1 MDRASLPDLDSLD
14 RDALLALLQAQQQ
27 RQKELD
33 AMLAARDEQLRRL
46 QAELEMHRQ
55 TLSEQTDELRSR
67 SERIEHLKLM
77 VEKFRHMIFG
87 AKSEKIVS
95 KLQQMELE
103 LEEHETM
110 QAEAE
115 ASAERISP
123 AREPKPRTER
133 KPLPDHLPREVVTHS
148 PGSGCCP
155 DCGGQLRKFGE
166 DVSEQLEYIPESFK
180 VIRHVRPK
188 FSCGGCDRVVEAP
201 APSRPIER
209 GLAGPGLL
217 AHVIV
222 SKFADHLPLYRQ
234 SEIYARQGVEISRS
248 TLAGWVGASSDL
260 LSPLV
265 AAIGKHVLSG
275 RKLHA
280 DDTPIP
286 VLAPGNGKTKTG
298 RLWTYVRD
306 DRPAGEQTAPAVW
319 FAYSEDRRG
328 EHPRQHL
335 KAFKGALQ
343 ADAYAGFHHL
353 YGDDIYEAAC
363 WAHAR
368 RKFHEIHVV
377 HASPTTT
384 EALARIGALYAIEEE
399 IRGKPAD
406 LRLSIRQTR
415 AQPLLDQLRTWMEK
429 ALRNLSSKSETAG
442 AIRYA
447 LSRWRALTR
456 YAEDGLLEIDNSA
469 AERALRAVALGRKN
483 FLFVGSDCGGERAA
497 AMYSLIGS
505 AKLNGLD
512 PELYLHT
519 VLARIADH
527 PVSQIHDFLPWNL
540 AASLQTQTTQ
550 AA

>member
-1 MDRASLPDLDSLD
+1 MDRTPLPDLDALD
-14 RDALLALLQAQQQ
+14 REALLDLIQQQ
-27 RQKELD
+27 ASLAAAHDEEIQRLEAELD
-33 AMLAARDEQLRRL
+33 AQ
-46 QAELEMHRQ
+46 RQ
-55 TLSEQTDELRSR
+55 TLTEQAEELDSR
-67 SERIEHLKLM
+67 RARIEHLRLM

-87 AKSEKIVS
+87 RKSEKLVL
-95 KLQQMELE
+95 KLEQMEFE
-103 LEEHETM
+103 LEEDETT

-115 ASAERISP
+115 AIAERVAP
-123 AREPKPRTER
+123 TKEAKPRSER
-133 KPLPDHLPREVVTHS
+133 KPLPEHLKREEVTHKPDS
-148 PGSGCCP
+148 DCCP
-155 DCGGQLRKFGE
+155 DCGGGLRHFG
-166 DVSEQLEYIPESFK
+166 DDISEQLEYVPESFK

-188 FSCGGCDRVVEAP
+188 FACTGCDRVVEAP

-209 GLAGPGLL
+209 GLAAPSLL

-222 SKFADHLPLYRQ
+222 SKYADHLPLFRQ

-248 TLAGWVGASSDL
+248 TMAGWVGAASDL
-260 LSPLV
+260 LGPLV
-265 AAIGKHVLSG
+265 EAIGKHVFAG

-280 DDTPIP
+280 DDTPMP

-306 DRPAGEQTAPAVW
+306 DRSAGEQTAPAVW

-335 KAFKGALQ
+335 KNFTGALQ

-353 YGDDIYEAAC
+353 YGNHIYEAAC

-368 RKFHEIHVV
+368 RKFHDIHIA

-384 EALARIGALYAIEEE
+384 EALARIGALYAIEDE
-399 IRGKPAD
+399 IRGKPVD
-406 LRLSIRQTR
+406 LRLSVRQAR
-415 AQPLLDQLRTWMEK
+415 ARPLLDDLRKWMEK
-429 ALRNLSSKSETAG
+429 ALRSLSSKSETAA

-456 YAEDGLLEIDNSA
+456 YTEDGLLEIDNSA

-483 FLFVGSDCGGERAA
+483 FLFAGSDSGGERAA
-497 AMYSLIGS
+497 AMYTLIGS

-512 PELYLHT
+512 PELYLRT
-519 VLARIADH
+519 VLAQIADH
-527 PVSQIHDFLPWNL
+527 PISHIQDLLPWNL
-540 AASLQTQTTQ
+540 APSLQTHSSQ

>member
-1 MDRASLPDLDSLD
+1 
-14 RDALLALLQAQQQ
+14 
-27 RQKELD
+27 
-33 AMLAARDEQLRRL
+33 LR
-46 QAELEMHRQ
+46 H
-55 TLSEQTDELRSR
+55 
-67 SERIEHLKLM
+67 
-77 VEKFRHMIFG
+77 FG
-87 AKSEKIVS
+87 
-95 KLQQMELE
+95 
-103 LEEHETM
+103 
-110 QAEAE
+110 
-115 ASAERISP
+115 
-123 AREPKPRTER
+123 
-133 KPLPDHLPREVVTHS
+133 D
-148 PGSGCCP
+148 
-155 DCGGQLRKFGE
+155 
-166 DVSEQLEYIPESFK
+166 DVSEQLEYVPESFK

-188 FSCGGCDRVVEAP
+188 FACTGCDRVVEAP

-209 GLAGPGLL
+209 GLAGPSLL

-234 SEIYARQGVEISRS
+234 SEIYARQGVEIPRS
-248 TLAGWVGASSDL
+248 TLADWVGAASDL
-260 LSPLV
+260 LGPLV
-265 AAIGKHVLSG
+265 DAIHKHVFAG

-280 DDTPIP
+280 DDTPMP

-306 DRPAGEQTAPAVW
+306 DRPAGEDIAPAVW
-319 FAYSEDRRG
+319 FAYSEDRKG

-335 KAFKGALQ
+335 KIFKGALQ

-353 YGDDIYEAAC
+353 YGDEIYEAAC

-384 EALARIGALYAIEEE
+384 EALARIGALYAIEDE

-406 LRLSIRQTR
+406 LRLSIRQAR
-415 AQPLLDQLRTWMEK
+415 ARPLLSELRTWMEK
-429 ALRNLSSKSETAG
+429 ALHRLSAKSETAG

-456 YAEDGLLEIDNSA
+456 YTDDGMLEIDNSA

-483 FLFVGSDCGGERAA
+483 FLFAGSDSGGERAA
-497 AMYSLIGS
+497 AMYTLIGS

-512 PELYLHT
+512 PELYLRH

-527 PVSQIHDFLPWNL
+527 PVSQIQDLLPWNL
-540 AASLQTQTTQ
+540 APSRQTHATK

>member
-1 MDRASLPDLDSLD
+1 MDRAPLPDLNSLD
-14 RDALLALLQAQQQ
+14 RDALLALFTAQQEKIDSLIAD
-27 RQKELD
+27 RDAEVRRLEAELD
-33 AMLAARDEQLRRL
+33 S
-46 QAELEMHRQ
+46 HRQ
-55 TLSEQTDELRSR
+55 TLSEQADELRSR

-77 VEKFRHMIFG
+77 VDKLRHVIFG
-87 AKSEKIVS
+87 TKSEKIVI
-95 KLQQMELE
+95 KLEQLELE
-103 LEEHETM
+103 LEDDETTHAEL
-110 QAEAE
+110 QAG
-115 ASAERISP
+115 SERVSP
-123 AREPKPRTER
+123 TKEPKARPER
-133 KPLPDHLPREVVTHS
+133 KPLPEHLSREVVTHTPNS
-148 PGSGCCP
+148 DCCV
-155 DCGGQLRKFGE
+155 DCGGQLRQFGE
-166 DVSEQLEYIPESFK
+166 DVSEQLEYIPDSFK
-180 VIRHVRPK
+180 VVRHVRLK
-188 FSCGGCDRVVEAP
+188 FTCTGCDRVVEAP

-248 TLAGWVGASSDL
+248 TLAGWIGASSDL
-260 LSPLV
+260 LAPLV
-265 AAIGKHVLSG
+265 DAIQKHVLG
-275 RKLHA
+275 GCKLHA

-319 FAYSEDRRG
+319 FAYSADRKG

-335 KAFKGALQ
+335 RTFKGALQ

-353 YGDDIYEAAC
+353 YGQDIYEAAC

-384 EALARIGALYAIEEE
+384 EVLARIGALYAIEDEV
-399 IRGKPAD
+399 RGKPAD
-406 LRLSIRQTR
+406 LRLSIRQSR
-415 AQPLLDQLRTWMEK
+415 SRPLLDDLRRWMEK
-429 ALRNLSSKSETAG
+429 ALRNLSSKSETAA

-456 YAEDGLLEIDNSA
+456 FTEDGTLEIDNSA

-483 FLFVGSDCGGERAA
+483 FLFAGSDSGGERAA

-512 PELYLHT
+512 PELYLRT
-519 VLARIADH
+519 VLARVADH
-527 PVSQIHDFLPWNL
+527 PVSHIQDLLPWNL
-540 AASLQTQTTQ
+540 APALQNNASQ